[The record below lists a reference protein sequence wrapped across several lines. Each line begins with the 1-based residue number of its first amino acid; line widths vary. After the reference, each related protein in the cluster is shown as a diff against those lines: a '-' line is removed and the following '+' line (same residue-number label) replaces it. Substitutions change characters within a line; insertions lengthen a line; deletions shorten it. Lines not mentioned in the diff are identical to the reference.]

1 FADRHRQMITSGRFL
16 AAGFPIRG
24 ETIEDQGAVWLARM
38 RTMVEQWASEIGLGI
53 SDAIDQ
59 DIGIWEPFPPGEPI
73 AVDVVIPFCVADREF
88 VAECVW
94 AILGQRF
101 VEPVVH
107 VIADGAP
114 WPDLPTV
121 DNLIRYETRGGWG
134 PYRIT
139 NAVFPHFRSEWMAI
153 QDADDISHPDRLW
166 RQIQMLRHFDA
177 EMISSATQNFLD
189 AGSQDDETL
198 QRRLQSEPIVRPG
211 TVYESVPLGRLV
223 NSTRTMPRDLFRR
236 LNGFGDQ
243 FCTGDFQFDN
253 RARFVGIPI
262 IDDQTVLAARR
273 LHSSSLTGGPFK
285 IGTKQRAQDMG
296 RCMVAVERMKAK
308 PTIETVRFLGGLD
321 RAECLEPMQ
330 SSWG

>member
-1 FADRHRQMITSGRFL
+1 M
-16 AAGFPIRG
+16 
-24 ETIEDQGAVWLARM
+24 ARA
-38 RTMVEQWASEIGLGI
+38 R
-53 SDAIDQ
+53 
-59 DIGIWEPFPPGEPI
+59 
-73 AVDVVIPFCVADREF
+73 
-88 VAECVW
+88 
-94 AILGQRF
+94 QRF

-153 QDADDISHPDRLW
+153 QDADDISHSDRIW
-166 RQIQMLRHFDA
+166 RQIQTLQHFDA
-177 EMISSATQNFLD
+177 EMISSATENFLD
-189 AGSQDDETL
+189 AGSLHDETL

-211 TVYESVPLGRLV
+211 TIYESVPLGRLV
-223 NSTRTMPRDLFRR
+223 NPTRTMTRDLFRR

-285 IGTKQRAQDMG
+285 IGTNQRTYDVGQTTRAS
-296 RCMVAVERMKAK
+296 RRMKDD
-308 PTIETVRFLGGLD
+308 PSLETARSLGALD
-321 RAECLEPMQ
+321 QAGILEPIWC
-330 SSWG
+330 SVSGSR